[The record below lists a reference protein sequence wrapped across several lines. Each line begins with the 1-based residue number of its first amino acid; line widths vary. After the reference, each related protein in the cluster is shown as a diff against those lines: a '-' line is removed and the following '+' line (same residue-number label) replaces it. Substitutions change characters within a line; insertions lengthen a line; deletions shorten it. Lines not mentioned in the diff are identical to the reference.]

1 MVDSI
6 PPDPAPLDSMR
17 HWLQA
22 QALPKWAITGFD
34 PQFGGFRERLDL
46 QAQPLASSPPYRL
59 VTQARQ
65 IYVFSHAALLG
76 WFPTGRDL
84 AAMATETML
93 RRYRGPDAKPGLVF
107 SVDPDGGVAD
117 ARRDTYAHAFALYA
131 LAWAYK
137 LTNDRALEREA
148 RAILELF
155 DTDFAAPGGGL
166 LNGADKPAGPRLQNP
181 HMHLFEA
188 MLAWYD
194 ATGDARFLARAG
206 EMFGLFTTR
215 FWQPG
220 TASLSEYF
228 DSGLAPAEGD
238 IGRVF
243 EPGHHF
249 EWAWLLRNYARVSD
263 RDTGRY
269 ARGLYDTGLAGG
281 LLPDGRVMDEVL
293 PGAGPTKA
301 STRLWPHTEL
311 AKAAATEYQAGD
323 ATARATCMAA
333 LAQMRDHF
341 CRDEYNGGWIDHLD
355 REGQPMVG
363 YMPATSLYH
372 VFLAVAEADRVFG
385 KEE

>member
-6 PPDPAPLDSMR
+6 PPDTAALDSMR
-17 HWLQA
+17 HWLLA

-46 QAQPLASSPPYRL
+46 QAQPLASSPSYRL

-65 IYVFSHAALLG
+65 IYAFSHAALLG

-84 AAMATETML
+84 AVMATETML
-93 RRYRGPDAKPGLVF
+93 RRYRGPDGKPGLVF

-117 ARRDTYAHAFALYA
+117 PRRDTYGHAFALFA

-148 RAILELF
+148 FGILALF
-155 DTDFAAPGGGL
+155 DGAFAAPGGGL
-166 LNGADKPAGPRLQNP
+166 LNGVDASSGHRLQNP

-220 TASLSEYF
+220 TATLSEYF
-228 DSGLAPAEGD
+228 DSALAPAEGD
-238 IGRVF
+238 TGRVY

-249 EWAWLLRNYARVSD
+249 EWAWLLRSYARLSD
-263 RDTGRY
+263 RDTARY
-269 ARGLYDTGLAGG
+269 ARGLYDTALSSG

-323 ATARATCMAA
+323 AAARAVCMAA
-333 LAQMRDHF
+333 LAQIRDHF
-341 CRDEYNGGWIDHLD
+341 CSDGYQGGWIDHLD

-372 VFLAVAEADRVFG
+372 VFLAVAEASRVFEG
-385 KEE
+385 EE